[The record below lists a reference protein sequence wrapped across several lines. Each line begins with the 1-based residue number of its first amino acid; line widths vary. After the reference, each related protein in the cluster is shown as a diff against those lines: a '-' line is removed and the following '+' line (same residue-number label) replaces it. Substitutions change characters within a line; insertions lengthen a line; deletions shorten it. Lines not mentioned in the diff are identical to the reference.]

1 MNKGHLAIFPG
12 ASTLVAVSLSLCLV
26 SREAPRRRRLSRG
39 RRRCVCVSRESRAP
53 AARQLSAHGALGR
66 ECAAESEMRRENV
79 SEYTVL
85 YTFFPYTDERL
96 DTLVS

>member
-1 MNKGHLAIFPG
+1 MVKVCGPLE
-12 ASTLVAVSLSLCLV
+12 TLPWDYA
-26 SREAPRRRRLSRG
+26 
-39 RRRCVCVSRESRAP
+39 RAP

>member
-1 MNKGHLAIFPG
+1 MGIGYFSRRLHSCG
-12 ASTLVAVSLSLCLV
+12 SVSVSLSRV
-26 SREAPRRRRLSRG
+26 SRGAAAPAPVAWAQAVR
-39 RRRCVCVSRESRAP
+39 VCVSRESRAP